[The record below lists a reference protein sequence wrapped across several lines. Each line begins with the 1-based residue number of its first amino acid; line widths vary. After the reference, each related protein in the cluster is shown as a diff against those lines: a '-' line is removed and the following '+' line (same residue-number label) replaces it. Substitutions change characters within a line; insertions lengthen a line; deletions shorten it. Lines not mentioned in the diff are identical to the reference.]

1 MLLPPTSTTSPGA
14 ELGAALEG
22 LLLWARR
29 LPPPGDVSI
38 PALGLLSRLAAEGSG
53 GVSDL
58 AARERVSQPAM
69 SQMVDRL
76 ERGGLVARTP
86 SPTDGRA
93 VSVALTDAGAALL
106 AQRRAT
112 RAAAL
117 DHLLETS
124 PPGDADAIRAAL
136 PALVRLVAA
145 AGDAPPRPPSPGDAP

>member
-1 MLLPPTSTTSPGA
+1 ML
-14 ELGAALEG
+14 ED
-22 LLLWARR
+22 LLRWARR
-29 LPPPGDVSI
+29 LPPPGDVSL
-38 PALGLLSRLAAEGSG
+38 PALGLLSRLAVDGSA

-76 ERGGLVARTP
+76 ERAGLVARSP
-86 SPTDGRA
+86 SPTDRRA

-106 AQRRAT
+106 AERRAS

-117 DHLLETS
+117 DHLVEAA
-124 PPGDADAIRAAL
+124 PPGDADAIRQAL

-145 AGDAPPRPPSPGDAP
+145 AAGTPPRAPATGETA

>member
-1 MLLPPTSTTSPGA
+1 MTTTPGA
-14 ELGAALEG
+14 ELGAALED
-22 LLLWARR
+22 LLRWARR

-112 RAAAL
+112 RATAL
-117 DHLLETS
+117 DRLVEAA
-124 PPGDADAIRAAL
+124 PQGDADAIRAAL

-145 AGDAPPRPPSPGDAP
+145 AADAPPRPPTTGGAP

>member
-38 PALGLLSRLAAEGSG
+38 PALGLLSRLAVGGGA

-58 AARERVSQPAM
+58 AARERVSQPAT

-76 ERGGLVARTP
+76 ERNGLVART
-86 SPTDGRA
+86 SSTTDRRA
-93 VSVALTDAGAALL
+93 VTVTLTDAGAALL
-106 AQRRAT
+106 AERRAT

-117 DHLLETS
+117 DRLLDAS
-124 PPGDADAIRAAL
+124 PPGDTDAVRAAL
-136 PALVRLVAA
+136 PALARLVRAA
-145 AGDAPPRPPSPGDAP
+145 ADAPPHPTTTGGAP